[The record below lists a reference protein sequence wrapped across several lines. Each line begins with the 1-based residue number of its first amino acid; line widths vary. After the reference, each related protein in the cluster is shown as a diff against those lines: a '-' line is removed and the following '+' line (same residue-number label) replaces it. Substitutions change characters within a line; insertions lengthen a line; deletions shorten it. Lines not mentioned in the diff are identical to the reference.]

1 MKKQT
6 LYITLVTAGLFTAA
20 CNKDFLQRN
29 PQTEISPD
37 VYFNSAKDLETY
49 SNSFYVGTPYSTDD
63 INSDNVSYYSSAG
76 EVDLMMEG
84 GLNPNTVSKDGWND
98 WSDLRKYNYLLD
110 NAHRASGDT
119 AAINHFIGIARF
131 FRAKFYF
138 AKLARYSD
146 VPWYSHVLKNTD
158 SALYAPRSPR
168 AVIADSIMA
177 DLNYAIAHIK
187 PDEGNRT
194 RVSKWTALALM
205 SRFGLF
211 EGTFRKYHTELGLS
225 DKVAPFLNASV
236 DAAQQIM
243 ANTRFQISN
252 TGKGAA
258 DYRALF
264 VSTSLAS
271 NPEVIQWYDCQ
282 QSLGVGNNSHTVL
295 GWEWSVSNS
304 LVESYL
310 MTDGTPF
317 TAQANYKQKTYL
329 QVFANRD
336 PRLAE
341 TVAYPGYST
350 TNDNR
355 YYIPKPNLGGY
366 DQLKFYP
373 RDPAIRQGWN
383 ANYTALPIYRLAEV
397 LLNFAEAKAELGTLT
412 DADLTASVN
421 KLRARVQMP
430 DLSMTAANGNPDAV
444 QAGLYPEV
452 SGANKG
458 VLLEIRRERRVE
470 LACEGLRL
478 NDLNRWAAAARMEQA
493 QQGMYVPA
501 LGPMDMTGD
510 GIPDIAILANPGDT
524 ATLAGLAP
532 DVKQNISRFYL
543 KDANGKDNNFYLDN
557 NTSGHISFTRYRDN
571 PRKFIGPKY
580 FYRPIPLSET
590 VLNPNLKQNF
600 GW

>member
-6 LYITLVTAGLFTAA
+6 LYIALVTAGIFTAA

-29 PQTEISPD
+29 PQTEMTPD
-37 VYFNSAKDLETY
+37 AYFNNAKDLETY
-49 SNSFYVGTPYSTDD
+49 SNSFYTGTPYATDD
-63 INSDNVSYYSSAG
+63 INSDNISYYNSSG
-76 EVDLMMEG
+76 ETDLMMEG
-84 GLNPNTVSKDGWND
+84 GLNPNTVGTTGWGD

-110 NAHRASGDT
+110 NAGKATGDT

-158 SALYAPRSPR
+158 SALYTPRSPR
-168 AVIADSIMA
+168 TLIADSIMA

-194 RVSKWTALALM
+194 RISKWTALALM

-211 EGTFRKYHTELGLS
+211 EGTFRKYHPELGLS
-225 DKVAPFLNASV
+225 DKTAPFLNAAV
-236 DAAQQIM
+236 DAASQLM

-264 VSTSLAS
+264 VSTSLAN

-282 QSLGVGNNSHTVL
+282 QALGVGNNTHTVL
-295 GWEWSVSNS
+295 GWSWSVSNS

-317 TAQANYKQKTYL
+317 TSQPNYKQKGFVD
-329 QVFANRD
+329 VFTNRD
-336 PRLAE
+336 PRMAE

-355 YYIPKPNLGGY
+355 YYIPKPNFGGY

-373 RDPAIRQGWN
+373 RDPSIRQGWN
-383 ANYTALPIYRLAEV
+383 ANYTALPIYRMAEV

-412 DADLTASVN
+412 DADLAASVN

-430 DLSMTAANGNPDAV
+430 NMSMAAANGNPDPV
-444 QAGLYPEV
+444 QVALYPEV
-452 SGANKG
+452 SGANQG

-478 NDLNRWAAAARMEQA
+478 NDLNRWASAARLEQA

-501 LGPMDMTGD
+501 LGPIDMTGD
-510 GIPDIAILANPGDT
+510 GVPDIAILANPGDT
-524 ATLAGLAP
+524 ASLAGLTP
-532 DVKQNISRFYL
+532 DVRKNISLYYL

-580 FYRPIPLSET
+580 FYRPIQLGET